1 MRQLVSTHRPAV
13 RSQYSPVQNLAAKSA
28 PRVDKPFSAHLGRLA
43 IGSLHAELA
52 LYPKPGLVSLVDCG
66 SHHDMTAATFLRSIF
81 SLRHYF
87 IDIAEAGMNNAPF
100 AVLKRLGMEAEV
112 RMLSATGGI
121 NTHRGA
127 IFSLGLL
134 CAAIGHCHARQ
145 ATLSARAIRSAISTT
160 WGGALA
166 GHMHSMQADAS
177 LSHGAQVAMNHTVS
191 GAREEAALAFP
202 SIFDIALP
210 SLERTLKAGRNT
222 TCARIDSFF
231 SLMAH
236 ISDTNVYHR
245 GGIAGAATVRSL
257 AQQFLAL
264 GGTAHPNWRSHALDC
279 HHTFVRQG
287 LSPGGAA
294 DLLAATCFVHSALSD
309 CGRQQ

>member
-1 MRQLVSTHRPAV
+1 M
-13 RSQYSPVQNLAAKSA
+13 
-28 PRVDKPFSAHLGRLA
+28 DKPFCTHLGRLA
-43 IGSLHAELA
+43 IRSLHAELI

-66 SHHDMTAATFLRSIF
+66 SHHDMTAATFLHSMF

-87 IDIAEAGMNNAPF
+87 INIAEAGMNNAPF
-100 AVLKRLGMEAEV
+100 AALKHLGMEAEV

-134 CAAIGHCHARQ
+134 CAAMGHCRAHRV
-145 ATLSARAIRSAISTT
+145 TLSARAIRSALSTT

-166 GHMHSMQADAS
+166 GHMHSTSTDAS
-177 LSHGAQVAMNHTVS
+177 ISHGAQVAMHHAAS
-191 GAREEAALAFP
+191 GAREEAALGFP

-210 SLERTLKAGRNT
+210 ALERTLEAGRNT

-245 GGIAGAATVRSL
+245 GGMAGAATVRNL

-264 GGTAHPNWRSHALDC
+264 GGTAHPNWESHALDC
-279 HHTFVRQG
+279 HHTFVRQR

-294 DLLAATCFVHSALSD
+294 DLLAATCLVHSVLSNCRWNND
-309 CGRQQ
+309 LS